1 MLPIDLHGKTA
12 LVTGGAS
19 GIGRVCCELLSQA
32 GAQLAIADINLQG
45 AQETINSLGL
55 GVAIRCNLGDP
66 QDIVALAKRATEE
79 LGRVDIL
86 VNCAGIISYRSG
98 LQAVSPDDWDMV
110 LDVNLRGPFLL
121 CRELIEGMK
130 ERRYGRI
137 INFSSLAAR
146 VGGIEAGV
154 HYAASKAGLIGLTRT
169 LAKIGGA
176 YNVTSNAVAPGII
189 STDPV
194 RKQIGG
200 HEEAYTNSILLKR
213 LGEPLDVAR
222 VVLFLASP
230 LADYLTGLV
239 IDVNGGMFMG

>member
-1 MLPIDLHGKTA
+1 MLSIDLQDKTV

-19 GIGRVCCELLSQA
+19 GIGRACCELLSQA
-32 GAQLAIADINLQG
+32 GAHLAIADINLQG
-45 AQETINSLGL
+45 AQETISSLGS
-55 GVAIRCNLGDP
+55 GIAIRCDLGDP
-66 QDIVALAKRATEE
+66 QDITALAKRATEE
-79 LGRVDIL
+79 LSRVDIL

-98 LQAVSPDDWDMV
+98 LQAVTPGDWDTV

-121 CRELIEGMK
+121 CSELIEGMK
-130 ERRYGRI
+130 ERQYGRI

-169 LAKIGGA
+169 LAKIGGP
-176 YNVTSNAVAPGII
+176 YNITSNAVAPGII
-189 STDPV
+189 STDHV

-200 HEEAYTNSILLKR
+200 HEDSYTRTILLQR